1 MEELKREIRV
11 LQLTLNDLMTAYA
24 QSLANQNSLR
34 IELQELTQ
42 ENKELNELL
51 ECKDDEEN
59 K

>member
-24 QSLANQNSLR
+24 QSLANQNNLR

-51 ECKDDEEN
+51 ECKDEEN

>member
-51 ECKDDEEN
+51 ECKDEEN